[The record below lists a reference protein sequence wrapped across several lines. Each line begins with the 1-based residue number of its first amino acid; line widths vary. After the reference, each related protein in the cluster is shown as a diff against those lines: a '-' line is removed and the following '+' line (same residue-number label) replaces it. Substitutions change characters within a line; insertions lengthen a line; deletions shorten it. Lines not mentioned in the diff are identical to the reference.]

1 MPAAS
6 IKDTGLWKEETVS
19 EYDARTEVA
28 RLKACA
34 SSPSSHLNDLLLEQA
49 EQQID
54 LHWWKRK
61 EERLRKAEAIR
72 QKQIEEQKLVE
83 AIDEEERRI
92 LAKYRML
99 PEQRSK
105 KLSSLEKA
113 MEKQMQIEMKRYKER
128 LAEVEKLE
136 ADERRRRDLEYDY
149 EEIIDLPLTKQILSF
164 AEMDLK
170 TSEIKRI
177 LLQREIEFDENE
189 YERICKIL
197 GKMGKVRR

>member
-1 MPAAS
+1 
-6 IKDTGLWKEETVS
+6 
-19 EYDARTEVA
+19 
-28 RLKACA
+28 
-34 SSPSSHLNDLLLEQA
+34 
-49 EQQID
+49 
-54 LHWWKRK
+54 
-61 EERLRKAEAIR
+61 
-72 QKQIEEQKLVE
+72 
-83 AIDEEERRI
+83 
-92 LAKYRML
+92 
-99 PEQRSK
+99 
-105 KLSSLEKA
+105 
-113 MEKQMQIEMKRYKER
+113 MQIEMKRYKER